1 MSVISKSA
9 SDNAQRMSM
18 SLIVVLLLALCVTA
32 IALTYTKHQSRQ
44 LFVELQTLSRERDN
58 LNEEWVQLQLE
69 QSTYAAHSL
78 IEKKAAK
85 SLSLYRPSAH
95 EVFLITDSGDFRFV
109 GLEPMSEELA
119 LLLERQRAE
128 TSAVAVR

>member
-1 MSVISKSA
+1 MSVLSKSR
-9 SDNAQRMSM
+9 SGNAESVSM
-18 SLIVVLLLALCVTA
+18 SLIVILLLALCVTA
-32 IALTYTKHQSRQ
+32 IALAYTKHQSRR
-44 LFVELQTLSRERDN
+44 LFVELQTLSRERDS

-78 IEKKAAK
+78 IEKKAAT
-85 SLSLYRPSAH
+85 SLSLYRPAAH
-95 EVFLITDSGDFRFV
+95 EVFLITDAGDFRFV

-119 LLLERQRAE
+119 LLLERQQTE